1 VNFVLVR
8 EPLGL
13 GMMAIGFVYFV
24 FLPSMLITPAAGWLV
39 ARLGTRTAFWGALAA
54 AGAGLPLLVLPSVPA
69 VLAGLVLVG
78 AGTFFAQATATGFVG
93 RAATGD
99 RGSASGIYL
108 ACYFTG
114 GLVGTA
120 LLGLLFDRF
129 GWPAC
134 VAGIAA
140 ALALTALPAVAAEV
154 TYTVELTGQANVPDP
169 IKTPASGQAKLV
181 VSADG
186 KSVSYVL
193 TVKDLDN
200 AASVDLHLGSPGQN
214 GPLVVKLFPVR
225 GASPKEGPF
234 SGVLAQGKFDAS
246 DLTGPLTGAPLSD
259 LLEQIRDGN
268 AYVNVHTN
276 DGMDPPDS
284 GPGDHRLGE
293 IRGQIK

>member
-1 VNFVLVR
+1 MPMLNRVL
-8 EPLGL
+8 
-13 GMMAIGFVYFV
+13 
-24 FLPSMLITPAAGWLV
+24 
-39 ARLGTRTAFWGALAA
+39 
-54 AGAGLPLLVLPSVPA
+54 LPLA
-69 VLAGLVLVG
+69 V
-78 AGTFFAQATATGFVG
+78 
-93 RAATGD
+93 
-99 RGSASGIYL
+99 
-108 ACYFTG
+108 
-114 GLVGTA
+114 
-120 LLGLLFDRF
+120 
-129 GWPAC
+129 
-134 VAGIAA
+134 A

-246 DLTGPLTGAPLSD
+246 NLTGPMAGAGLGE
-259 LLEQIRDGN
+259 LLEMMGEGN
-268 AYVNVHTN
+268 VYINVHTS
-276 DGMDPPDS
+276 DGMDPPNS
-284 GPGDHRLGE
+284 GPGDYRLGE
-293 IRGQIK
+293 IRGQVK